1 VSFELH
7 SSAAADRQELLS
19 GLLAPHPFISPKFFY
34 DALGSRLFAA
44 ITELDEYYPTRTEAS
59 IMAGRLDEIATAFG
73 APGCTLID
81 LGAGDCEK
89 ASRLFGAL
97 RPRQYV
103 AVDISAQFLEQ
114 SLDCL
119 QQRYPDME
127 MLGVGADFSRK
138 LELPER
144 VSGKSR
150 LFFYPGSSI
159 GNFSPDEARTFLAG
173 LRRHLDES
181 GGLLIGIDLVKDAS
195 TLEAAYDDSLGVTAA
210 FNLNVLRHAN
220 RVAGT
225 DFAIEDWRHV
235 ALFDAAHARIEM
247 HVEARRDLLVRWP
260 AALESDVTGPID
272 TGAGAAGERR
282 FAAGERIHTENS
294 YKYRLDDFRALL
306 ERSGFAARASWTDER
321 GWFAVVL
328 ARAA

>member
-7 SSAAADRQELLS
+7 SSASADRQELLS
-19 GLLAPHPFISPKFFY
+19 GLLAPRPFIAPKFFY

-59 IMAGRLDEIATAFG
+59 IMASRLDEIASAFE

-119 QQRYPDME
+119 QRRFPDME
-127 MLGVGADFSRK
+127 MLGVGADFSRR

-144 VSGKSR
+144 VSRTSR

-159 GNFSPDEARTFLAG
+159 GNFSPDEARNFLSG
-173 LRRHLDES
+173 LRRHLDDS

-220 RVAGT
+220 RIAGT
-225 DFAIEDWRHV
+225 DFTDEDWRHV
-235 ALFDAAHARIEM
+235 ALFDATHSRIEM
-247 HVEARRDLLVRWP
+247 HVEARRELLVRWP
-260 AALESDVTGPID
+260 AAAEPGIASSREF
-272 TGAGAAGERR
+272 AAGQRR

-306 ERSGFAARASWTDER
+306 ERSGFAAQASWTDER

-328 ARAA
+328 ARPA